1 MSKLLKILIFNDA
14 LPNPS
19 VNRTGFRLNLLKLSL
34 KLLLKFLFIKT
45 YKIQTWI
52 AFVVCMSC
60 TWINWTLKTLKRKRK
75 KKLKR
80 SQNNLRP
87 TSACVWKFRKGHSL
101 AIGQISQKANK
112 ESKQRQ
118 AVEQKV
124 ISSHKFTRSE
134 WLCCTYWLASYFL
147 DLCSSSIFCLV
158 LLWAKM
164 QEERSDGRKENKK
177 KFVFNNGNTT
187 SKISLSLYFY
197 YFAFSSLLKG
207 LL

>member
-1 MSKLLKILIFNDA
+1 MPKLLKILISNDA

-60 TWINWTLKTLKRKRK
+60 TWINWTLKTLNK
-75 KKLKR
+75 KKRVKSWKEVRITCVRHQHVFENFEKVTRWPLAR
-80 SQNNLRP
+80 S
-87 TSACVWKFRKGHSL
+87 VK
-101 AIGQISQKANK
+101 KANK

-134 WLCCTYWLASYFL
+134 WLCCTYWLDSPV
-147 DLCSSSIFCLV
+147 IF
-158 LLWAKM
+158 
-164 QEERSDGRKENKK
+164 
-177 KFVFNNGNTT
+177 
-187 SKISLSLYFY
+187 
-197 YFAFSSLLKG
+197 
-207 LL
+207 